1 MRENSCTV
9 PGAGL
14 CTLRAQLVAAII
26 LLLFLLLIIIISTCD
41 SHLRRI
47 RDISP
52 RSGIPPNDIDLNSQL
67 PLFSPPTH

>member
-1 MRENSCTV
+1 MYIKGSISGSYYFT
-9 PGAGL
+9 
-14 CTLRAQLVAAII
+14 I
-26 LLLFLLLIIIISTCD
+26 LFLLLIIIISTCD

-52 RSGIPPNDIDLNSQL
+52 SSGIPPNDIDLNSQL